1 MKLEEF
7 KQKIKE
13 LNLRIL
19 DCANDCLQLCI
30 NIGSNLCDSLLGIV
44 VFVKDDKIY
53 MTDDYFLIESWTGD
67 EEIENFEPLDK
78 IKNFAQKYNISFDFK
93 LEKVVDL
100 AGDIKRQVIDFF
112 KVELFADLI
121 LSENVNKKGHK

>member
-1 MKLEEF
+1 
-7 KQKIKE
+7 
-13 LNLRIL
+13 
-19 DCANDCLQLCI
+19 
-30 NIGSNLCDSLLGIV
+30 
-44 VFVKDDKIY
+44 

-93 LEKVVDL
+93 LEKEVDL